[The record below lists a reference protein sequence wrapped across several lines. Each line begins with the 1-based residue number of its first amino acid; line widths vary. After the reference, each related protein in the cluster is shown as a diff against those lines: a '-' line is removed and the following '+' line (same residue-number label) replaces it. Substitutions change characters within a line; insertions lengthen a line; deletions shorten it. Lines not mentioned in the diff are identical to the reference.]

1 MINLYT
7 KQWRIKLQANLEGN
21 IVETPRFDRIR
32 KFNLY
37 YLAFVSFVVGY
48 GRIFSLDWLSF
59 GKHPENILPIPVLL
73 TLYLAVYERG
83 YKWPITYREKVFAVY
98 ALFISLMPLWGLYLD
113 TSLVALKEFWAAA
126 AFGILVMYNVRDE
139 TEIRLLVFSFLAG
152 VLFKSIIYNVDFF
165 IISEQIRDIF
175 MQKCGAADFFLAPI
189 AICLSLFFYWADGI
203 IKKTLLFIAFLLLC
217 FMIVK
222 VDSRGSLVALFF
234 AITVFS
240 MVFNSKIIYV
250 LVFIV
255 LIVGSLIYF
264 SPNSHL
270 SNMIH
275 SIKWNDHSLQ
285 VRIQENY
292 PAAIAIYKD
301 HNLIWGTG
309 SGSFPRIA
317 SSEPK
322 YRSILKNQEPT
333 HSHNLFLQALVTQ
346 GILGFSMYLFFIFQI
361 TSMSLQTFFKSPTST
376 FTKAVGCAGFIWIV
390 SLATSGLVNHEF
402 HNSRFNMGVAMM
414 ITVIVLSYYTAIL
427 NKRKVED

>member
-1 MINLYT
+1 M
-7 KQWRIKLQANLEGN
+7 QANLEGN
-21 IVETPRFDRIR
+21 IVEAPRFDRIR

-37 YLAFVSFVVGY
+37 YLTFVSFVVGY

-83 YKWPITYREKVFAVY
+83 YKWPITYREKVFIAY

-126 AFGILVMYNVRDE
+126 AFGILIMYNVRDE
-139 TEIRLLVFSFLAG
+139 TEIRLLLFSFLVG
-152 VLFKSIIYNVDFF
+152 VLFKSIIYYADFF
-165 IISEQIRDIF
+165 VTRNWLKTIF
-175 MQKCGAADFFLAPI
+175 VQKYGAADFLLAPM
-189 AICLSLFFYWADGI
+189 AICLGLFFYWANGF
-203 IKKTLLFIAFLLLC
+203 IKKTLLFIAFFL
-217 FMIVK
+217 
-222 VDSRGSLVALFF
+222 LFF
-234 AITVFS
+234 AIIKTDSRSSLVAIFFAITIFS
-240 MVFNSKIIYV
+240 IVFNRKFAFMTG
-250 LVFIV
+250 LLT
-255 LIVGSLIYF
+255 LIVAAFIYF

-270 SNMIH
+270 SKMIF
-275 SIKWNDHSLQ
+275 SLKLEDRALQ
-285 VRIQENY
+285 IRIQEIY

-301 HNLIWGTG
+301 HNPILGTG
-309 SGSFPRIA
+309 SGSFARIA
-317 SSEPK
+317 SSETK
-322 YRSILKNQEPT
+322 YRSIIKSEAPT
-333 HSHNLFLQALVTQ
+333 HSHNLFLQALITQ

-361 TSMSLQTFFKSPTST
+361 TSMSLQTFFKSSTST
-376 FTKAVGCAGFIWIV
+376 FTKAMGCAGFIWIV